1 MTFLDK
7 AKDFFVNQPRP
18 LSAFQVASNY
28 LTGVQLSPRDK
39 KIKSFF
45 TIILEKGI
53 IEPSF
58 YQNNIKKRDL
68 LSNLFDR
75 ELKKYP
81 LTDRRVVFV
90 LPELSQKT
98 YVLSFEKLPVTLKE
112 REQLVKFRVKKQL
125 PLLPDDARIAY
136 SLIQTENQV
145 RILASVARA
154 SVIKEY
160 EDFFSQLKIKV
171 RSVGM
176 PFAGLVNLIGKKE
189 ENVMLVNIEEDAFSL
204 VGITSSEISLYR
216 QKSFVL
222 ESFDEKSLLQKNED
236 IILEIEN
243 TINFIEDKEKTKM
256 SALWVRTGLP
266 GDGDGMLSDLAS
278 RLSIPVEGIDSCLP
292 GKLTPNE
299 KRLLSP
305 LLGHIQ

>member
-1 MTFLDK
+1 M
-7 AKDFFVNQPRP
+7 
-18 LSAFQVASNY
+18 ASNY

-45 TIILEKGI
+45 TLQLDKGI

-58 YQNNIKKRDL
+58 YQNNIKKRVL
-68 LSNLFDR
+68 LSNIFDR

-81 LTDRRVVFV
+81 LTDRRIVFV
-90 LPELSQKT
+90 LPELSQKAF
-98 YVLSFEKLPVTLKE
+98 VLTFEKLPATLRE
-112 REQLVKFRVKKQL
+112 REQIVRFRVKKQL
-125 PLLPDDARIAY
+125 PLLPEDARIAY
-136 SLIQTENQV
+136 SLIPTENRV
-145 RILASVARA
+145 RVLASVARA

-176 PFAGLVNLIGKKE
+176 PFEGLVNLIGKKE
-189 ENVMLVNIEEDAFSL
+189 KNVMLVNIEEDAFSL
-204 VGITSSEISLYR
+204 VGITASEISLYR

-222 ESFDEKSLLQKNED
+222 ESFDEKSLQQKNDD
-236 IILEIEN
+236 ITLEIEN

-256 SALWVRTGLP
+256 SLLWVRTGLP
-266 GDGDGMLSDLAS
+266 GDGDGMLSDLTA
-278 RLSIPVEGIDSCLP
+278 RLSIPVEGVDSCLP
-292 GKLTPNE
+292 GNLTPNE